1 MPLRSHEQLALLT
14 LALPCQFPTSSI
26 NGGRQEKVT
35 SQSVL
40 TSKIQNECAKG
51 AAYWCSNLMTAIQ
64 CGALDH
70 CVQTGWN
77 QASNESVWNRSS
89 NDMCADC
96 KQLLSILVRMAKESA
111 FQKTLLKY
119 LEDECTN
126 LPLQT
131 LIPQCQALV
140 KDYYA
145 RLIASLEKK
154 LDPSIICTQLGACP
168 ADLPGSQDGLM
179 QLLRGLERLLP
190 QLHGQVPTLPS
201 GHTQEAPGELLLP
214 IPLPLC
220 WLCKTFIG
228 KAESVIPKATIGKA
242 MSKLCYVLPGAV
254 AGMCQCLMEKYT
266 VIIVDTL
273 VSKLGPRL
281 ICGMMLMCA
290 SEENCGPES
299 LVPAAAE
306 GCRMCLL
313 ISSQMTASLRA
324 NRTRRAVEAALSS
337 ACSPSFSSWP
347 QCHHFIYQHQPKLS
361 ALLMKPWDPQTICQ
375 ELGACTAEQLLPRA
389 TPCAQGPTYWCSSL
403 SAAKQCEAI
412 QHCQDHVWL

>member
-1 MPLRSHEQLALLT
+1 
-14 LALPCQFPTSSI
+14 
-26 NGGRQEKVT
+26 
-35 SQSVL
+35 
-40 TSKIQNECAKG
+40 
-51 AAYWCSNLMTAIQ
+51 
-64 CGALDH
+64 
-70 CVQTGWN
+70 
-77 QASNESVWNRSS
+77 
-89 NDMCADC
+89 MCADC
-96 KQLLSILVRMAKESA
+96 KQILSILVRMAKESA
-111 FQKTLLKY
+111 FKKSLQKY

-154 LDPSIICTQLGACP
+154 LDPSLICTQLGACP

-179 QLLRGLERLLP
+179 QLLRGLEWLLP
-190 QLHGQVPTLPS
+190 QLQGQVSTLPS

-220 WLCKTFIG
+220 WLCRTFIG
-228 KAESVIPKATIGKA
+228 KAESVIPKVRHPRACQVSGCALGVLPSLLTCPIFPQATIGKA
-242 MSKLCYVLPGAV
+242 MSKLCYVLPGVV

-266 VIIVDTL
+266 VIIVDAL

-290 SEENCGPES
+290 SEENCGPGTKALSRLPLLPQGREPGAAGCSRGMSGVSPDQRPSGGIPQGKPHPEGSGGS
-299 LVPAAAE
+299 LVK
-306 GCRMCLL
+306 RL
-313 ISSQMTASLRA
+313 Q
-324 NRTRRAVEAALSS
+324 
-337 ACSPSFSSWP
+337 PSFSSWP
-347 QCHHFIYQHQPKLS
+347 QCTHFIYQHQPKLS
-361 ALLMKPWDPQTICQ
+361 ALLMQPWDSQTICQ

-389 TPCAQGPTYWCSSL
+389 TPCAQGPAYWCSSL

>member
-1 MPLRSHEQLALLT
+1 PSPS
-14 LALPCQFPTSSI
+14 LPFP
-26 NGGRQEKVT
+26 V
-35 SQSVL
+35 V

-70 CVQTGWN
+70 CLGEVGGSQRVSPFFF
-77 QASNESVWNRSS
+77 Q
-89 NDMCADC
+89 DMCADC
-96 KQLLSILVRMAKESA
+96 KQILSILVRMAKESA
-111 FQKTLLKY
+111 FKKY

-145 RLIASLEKK
+145 RLI
-154 LDPSIICTQLGACP
+154 DPSLICTQLGACP

-179 QLLRGLERLLP
+179 QLLRGLEWLLP
-190 QLHGQVPTLPS
+190 QLQGQVSTLPS
-201 GHTQEAPGELLLP
+201 GHTQAPGELLLP

-220 WLCKTFIG
+220 WLCRTFIG

-242 MSKLCYVLPGAV
+242 MSKLCYVLPGVV

-266 VIIVDTL
+266 VIIVDAL

-290 SEENCGPES
+290 SEENCGPGTKALSLWKTSHAGESFEEGGPAAAVEAPSGKQGFFGGTATPSLPSHFSSTLCFSSAES
-299 LVPAAAE
+299 LVQPAAAE
-306 GCRMCLL
+306 GCRECLL
-313 ISSQMTASLRA
+313 ISGQVVASLRA

-337 ACSPSFSSWP
+337 ACS
-347 QCHHFIYQHQPKLS
+347 
-361 ALLMKPWDPQTICQ
+361 
-375 ELGACTAEQLLPRA
+375 LPFPPGLR
-389 TPCAQGPTYWCSSL
+389 
-403 SAAKQCEAI
+403 
-412 QHCQDHVWL
+412 